1 MVVDTL
7 RRLNLGL
14 THALGDIEVGRRFT
28 LQYQRRGIDRRVICK
43 NRHCAALDALPP
55 LLQLHDQG
63 GDEGGEGAKGE
74 SGSAAGEE
82 AYAVNIDYDS
92 RYRIPGGGEITVP
105 GIIVELQPV
114 VMRTDGVYVEALV
127 GRNSA
132 WDRYTEQLM
141 AKELRD

>member
-1 MVVDTL
+1 MPLHQMARFLDNFVKEDKQETVRKLLLGELTAITDYKGKRHPDFIRAVVEGPD
-7 RRLNLGL
+7 
-14 THALGDIEVGRRFT
+14 E
-28 LQYQRRGIDRRVICK
+28 
-43 NRHCAALDALPP
+43 DAG
-55 LLQLHDQG
+55 Q
-63 GDEGGEGAKGE
+63 GGEGTKGE
-74 SGSAAGEE
+74 SGGAAGEE
-82 AYAVNIDYDS
+82 VYAVNSDYDS

-114 VMRTDGVYVEALV
+114 VTRTDGVYVEALV